1 MKERVH
7 KIFSQIMNVPMEQL
21 NEETSPDNIKA
32 WDSLMQMNLVLALE
46 EEFGVVFT
54 EDQIVEMLNLQLIV
68 EILYEVTRK

>member
-1 MKERVH
+1 
-7 KIFSQIMNVPMEQL
+7 MEQL